1 MIIGILFFGAIPLIA
16 SAAVG
21 IDPGLHPPGAPTVS
35 GQEPTAGA
43 TPEQAAPEYSADA
56 TRALLLERITNVLL
70 GIAGT
75 VAIFFILNNAWYLVI
90 SAGSEEK
97 IGQHKKG
104 IMWAIVGLI
113 LIILSYSIVRF
124 VISIPFQ
131 ADEAVLNTAAEAGG
145 GAAAGGGAPAAP
157 AAPAP

>member
-1 MIIGILFFGAIPLIA
+1 MLKKTLPLLILGILFFGSVPFIA

-21 IDPGLHPPGAPTVS
+21 IDPGLHPKGAPTVS
-35 GQEPTAGA
+35 GQEPAKDA
-43 TPEQAAPEYSADA
+43 KPSDAAAEYTADA
-56 TRALLLERITNVLL
+56 TRALLLERVTNVIL

-75 VAIFFILNNAWYLVI
+75 VAIFFIINNAWYLVI
-90 SAGSEEK
+90 SSGSEEK

-104 IMWAIVGLI
+104 IMWAVIGLI

-131 ADEAVLNTAAEAGG
+131 ADEAVLNTTAEGG
-145 GAAAGGGAPAAP
+145 GGGAPAP
-157 AAPAP
+157 